1 MKTYNDPKTAS
12 FDSNYLSLTFDKT
25 TAKLA
30 FIGIESGGRDR
41 DKHATY
47 NLLLPGPGAMPGA
60 FRKAA
65 LVPESALMTENVFS
79 LENEAGARS
88 RITMENDRTFR
99 WNLTQAPKN
108 NILNIRFNIKTA
120 PPTIWSESVA
130 RKDLPK
136 PIPCADPAV
145 VFKHRYSLPMIVHF
159 PDYGRLKIEAD
170 SPDVY
175 CVEELRKSE
184 DYTGL
189 GLGFRNMGGSHVV
202 MNALHYGCSS
212 LTFKTR
218 GSAED
223 VTLTF
228 TVMEELYPALPF
240 EGADSSDWDGLRRCW
255 MNSFTLNRRYFD
267 MGDNIYLNGL
277 AHLSVHMK
285 SDLLQVMG
293 GEDEH
298 FKMVRRVFERQM
310 LHSFLYSQ
318 AKDGEVNFSY
328 SHREKGEEPMCA
340 FIDSTPGAVIATA
353 GIAHWN
359 LPFAKKLLPYAMKA
373 ADFILALDTDGD
385 GIFEVP
391 FSGNYME
398 APVAAGERQ
407 RNWWDNFAF
416 GHKDI
421 YFNCLCHRALR
432 ELSALLNRLHRHEE
446 AKKYRAQL
454 EKFDASFYKTFYNP
468 ETGVMA
474 GWISAD
480 GRVHDYMFTFAV
492 SMGIDEG
499 LIPIPQG
506 RKMMKI
512 LLAKMKAEGYGD
524 LRYGIPGN
532 VMPVAAPDT
541 IDWPCMS
548 DWGRYENGGLS
559 GMNGFHFLTAMYKV
573 GLEKEADDIFRAI
586 LHTYDTQ
593 FTHTG
598 LMPGYVQSVDWRTK
612 EGNRCG
618 YNYLADNYYFLL
630 AAYTGKG
637 KIKHPAVV
645 R

>member
-1 MKTYNDPKTAS
+1 MQKFDHKRYAS
-12 FDSNYLSLTFDKT
+12 FDSPYLSMTFEKAT
-25 TAKLA
+25 GKLA
-30 FIGIESGGRDR
+30 FFGIESGGRDR

-47 NLLLPGPGAMPGA
+47 NQLLPGPGGMPAA
-60 FRKAA
+60 FRKTPPKAEA
-65 LVPESALMTENVFS
+65 VTFDGDILAF
-79 LENEAGARS
+79 ENEAGAVS
-88 RITMENDRTFR
+88 RIEAEGDRAFVWT
-99 WNLTQAPKN
+99 LTGAPKSEL
-108 NILNIRFNIKTA
+108 LNIRFNIKTA
-120 PPTIWSESVA
+120 PVTIWSESVC
-130 RKDLPK
+130 KKELPK
-136 PIPCADPAV
+136 PIKCSDPMV
-145 VFKHRYSLPMIVHF
+145 VFKHRYSLPMILHF
-159 PDYGRLKIEAD
+159 PDYGRVKIEAD

-175 CVEELRKSE
+175 CIEELRKSE

-189 GLGFRNMGGSHVV
+189 GLGFRNLDGSHNV

-212 LTFKTR
+212 LTFRAKS
-218 GSAED
+218 GKA
-223 VTLTF
+223 TLRF
-228 TVMEELYPALPF
+228 TVMEELYPELPF
-240 EGADSSDWDGLRRCW
+240 EAGEEWNGLRRTW
-255 MNSFTLNRRYFD
+255 MNSFALNRRFFD
-267 MGDNIYLNGL
+267 MGDNIFLHGM
-277 AHLSVHMK
+277 AHLSVQMK
-285 SDLLQVMG
+285 SDILQVMG

-310 LHSFLYSQ
+310 MNSFLCSQ
-318 AKDGEVNFSY
+318 AEDGEVNFAY
-328 SHREKGEEPMCA
+328 VRRKKDKEPMCA

-353 GIAHWN
+353 GISHWN
-359 LPFAKKLLPYAMKA
+359 LPLAKKMLPYAMKA
-373 ADFILALDTDGD
+373 ADFILTLDKDGD

-398 APVAAGERQ
+398 APVEFGERQ

-432 ELSALLNRLHRHEE
+432 ELSALLNRVHRYDE
-446 AKKYRAQL
+446 AKKYREQL
-454 EKFDASFYKTFYNP
+454 EKFDKNFMDTFYNP

-474 GWISAD
+474 GWISED
-480 GRVHDYMFTFAV
+480 GRMHDYMFTFAV

-532 VMPVAAPDT
+532 VMPVADPDT
-541 IDWPCMS
+541 IHWPCMS
-548 DWGRYENGGLS
+548 DWGRYENGGLC

-573 GLEKEADDIFRAI
+573 GLEKEADAIFKAI

-630 AAYTGKG
+630 AAFTGKG

>member
-1 MKTYNDPKTAS
+1 MTSHNHPRYAS
-12 FDSNYLSLTFDKT
+12 FGSDYLSVTFDKKT
-25 TAKLA
+25 GKLA

-47 NLLLPGPGAMPGA
+47 NLTLPSAGGTPGA
-60 FRKAA
+60 FKKAM
-65 LVPESALMTENVFS
+65 PIREEIENTDTSAVFKNEN
-79 LENEAGARS
+79 GAIS
-88 RITMENDRTFR
+88 QITMLDDRAFTWR
-99 WNLTQAPKN
+99 LTKAPKN
-108 NILNIRFNIKTA
+108 DILNIQFSTKVA
-120 PPTIWSESVA
+120 PLTIWSKSVTQGKIPEPMKS
-130 RKDLPK
+130 KDPLV
-136 PIPCADPAV
+136 AS
-145 VFKHRYSLPMIVHF
+145 KHRYSLPLILHF
-159 PDYGRLKIEAD
+159 PDFGRLKIEAS

-175 CVEELRKSE
+175 CVEELRKSAE
-184 DYTGL
+184 YKGL
-189 GLGFRNMGGSHVV
+189 GLGYLNFGYHNH

-212 LTFKTR
+212 LTFATHEA
-218 GSAED
+218 AED

-228 TVMEELYPALPF
+228 TVMEELYPPLPF
-240 EGADSSDWDGLRRCW
+240 ADGDSPDWNDLRRCF
-255 MNSFTLNRRYFD
+255 MNSFALNRRYFD
-267 MGDNIYLNGL
+267 MGDNIVLPGI

-310 LHSFLYSQ
+310 MNSFLCAQ
-318 AKDGEVNFSY
+318 ADDGEINFTY
-328 SHREKGEEPMCA
+328 AERKKGDEPMCE
-340 FIDSTPGAVIATA
+340 FIDSTPGAVIATV
-353 GIAHWN
+353 GISHWN
-359 LPFAKKLLPYAMKA
+359 LSFAKKLLPSAMKA
-373 ADFILALDTDGD
+373 ADFILTLDTDGD

-391 FSGNYME
+391 FSGNCMA
-398 APVAAGERQ
+398 APIEKGERQ

-421 YFNCLCHRALR
+421 YFNYLCHRALR
-432 ELSALLNRLHRHEE
+432 ELSGLLSRLHRREE
-446 AKKYRAQL
+446 AERYREQL
-454 EKFDASFYKTFYNP
+454 KKFDSNFYRTFYNP

-474 GWISAD
+474 GWISRD

-512 LLAKMKAEGYGD
+512 LLRKMKEAGYGD

-532 VMPVAAPDT
+532 VVSVAPEDN

-548 DWGRYENGGLS
+548 DWGQYENGGLC

-573 GLEKEADDIFRAI
+573 GMDKEADAIFKAI
-586 LHTYDTQ
+586 LDTYDKK
-593 FTHTG
+593 FTHSG
-598 LMPGYVQSVDWRTK
+598 LMPGYVQSIDWRTK
-612 EGNRCG
+612 DGNPCG

-630 AAYTGKG
+630 AAYTGRG